1 MKNIQIVREYK
12 NGVTFTEAL
21 KLVGDHRMLNCKAA
35 DELLQDEEAYKK
47 CNALFTCWTGTML
60 VYEAPGVPFGKYVK
74 DSVTGW
80 IFDVPEE
87 FQGKTDIALLLEHPD
102 FKIEEGAYGMTFV
115 RPAPLYEISSMPFP
129 TKDGWYL
136 PNGFGIPTGDEV
148 SRSNKDARYLS
159 RRSEATVRPVVR
171 WYYDFG
177 NRRNV
182 VCFYGPDDYRL
193 GVGYV
198 EPQATETKPAAAK
211 RKSRKAVE
219 AKQ

>member
-1 MKNIQIVREYK
+1 MKNIQIVREYRS
-12 NGVTFTEAL
+12 GVTFTEAL
-21 KLVGDHRMLNCKAA
+21 RLVGDHRMLSCKTA

-47 CNALFTCWTGTML
+47 YSALFTCWTGTML

-80 IFDVPEE
+80 IFDVPGE
-87 FQGKTDIALLLEHPD
+87 FQGKVDIALLLEHPD

-115 RPAPLYEISSMPFP
+115 RPAPLYQISSMPFP
-129 TKDGWYL
+129 KVDGWYL
-136 PNGFGIPTGDEV
+136 PNEFGIPTGDEV

-159 RRSEATVRPVVR
+159 RRSEATLRPVVR
-171 WYYDFG
+171 WDYDFG
-177 NRRNV
+177 YRRV
-182 VCFYGPDDYRL
+182 VGCVYGPDGYGL

-198 EPQATETKPAAAK
+198 EPQATEDKPAAAK
-211 RKSRKAVE
+211 KRSKKAVE